1 MEQRRLKAESIGHS
15 AESSPAYHAKQI
27 YSLKPP
33 PLLSGVKVFGAEG
46 IHNKSPVAELS
57 HMVARGQIEALGDL
71 GVKEQK
77 ALAVNPWLVVKTKT
91 KCEKFVRDKIQ
102 AMGMDAFVP
111 LKRRTAKYNR
121 KVKVYE
127 LPLITCYTFMRL
139 DKDRRIQVLALPYVQ
154 GVLRMNGKDC
164 LVSDQEMQ
172 WLHKVSGIDQEVT
185 TETLS
190 MQQGDQV
197 MIAYGQ
203 LAGMEGK
210 IISRRSKHEVV
221 VALESLGLQMVLQVD
236 PAMLVR
242 Q

>member
-1 MEQRRLKAESIGHS
+1 MEQRQLKRVSSEQLAVSSWQSAVGRQQLEVSCEQLAVSDEHS
-15 AESSPAYHAKQI
+15 FSGSDF
-27 YSLKPP
+27 
-33 PLLSGVKVFGAEG
+33 LL
-46 IHNKSPVAELS
+46 KSP
-57 HMVARGQIEALGDL
+57 IGDL
-71 GVKEQK
+71 GANRVV
-77 ALAVNPWLVVKTKT
+77 VNPWLVIKTKT

-111 LKRRTAKYNR
+111 LKKRTAKYNR

-127 LPLITCYTFMRL
+127 LPLITCYTFVRL
-139 DKDRRIQVLALPYVQ
+139 DRDRRNQVLALPYVQ

-172 WLHKVSGIDQEVT
+172 WLHKVSGIDQEIT

-190 MQQGDQV
+190 IQQGDQV

-210 IISRRSKHEVV
+210 ILSRRSKHEVV